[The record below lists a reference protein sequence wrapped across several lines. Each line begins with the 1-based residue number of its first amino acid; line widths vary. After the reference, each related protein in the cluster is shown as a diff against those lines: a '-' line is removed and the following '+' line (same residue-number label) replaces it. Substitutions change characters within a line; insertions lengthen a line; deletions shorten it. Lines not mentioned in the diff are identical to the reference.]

1 MTLPEGTAANAAAIS
16 LFVLAV
22 AMLLAFV
29 RVVLGPTLPD
39 RVIALDL
46 LTSCAAAFM
55 VAYSVRSG
63 NPVFMDV
70 AIVVALVA
78 FLATV
83 GFARYVAKRAEQ
95 DR

>member
-1 MTLPEGTAANAAAIS
+1 MTLPQGTAANAAAIS
-16 LFVLAV
+16 LLLLAV

-70 AIVVALVA
+70 AIVIALVA

>member
-16 LFVLAV
+16 LLVLAV

-70 AIVVALVA
+70 AIVIALVA

>member
-1 MTLPEGTAANAAAIS
+1 MSLPGGPAASAAAVS
-16 LFVLAV
+16 LLALAI

-63 NPVFMDV
+63 NPVMDV
-70 AIVVALVA
+70 AIVIALVA

-83 GFARYVAKRAEQ
+83 GFARYVSKRAEQ
-95 DR
+95 ER

>member
-1 MTLPEGTAANAAAIS
+1 MSAPEGAAVAAAAVS
-16 LFVLAV
+16 LFVLAA
-22 AMLLAFV
+22 AMLLAFA

-46 LTSCAAAFM
+46 LTSGAAAFM
-55 VAYSVRSG
+55 LAYSVRSG

-95 DR
+95 ER

>member
-1 MTLPEGTAANAAAIS
+1 MSLPGGPAASAAAVS
-16 LFVLAV
+16 LLALAI

-55 VAYSVRSG
+55 LAYSVRSG

-70 AIVVALVA
+70 AIVIALVA

-83 GFARYVAKRAEQ
+83 GFARYVSKRAEQ
-95 DR
+95 ER

>member
-1 MTLPEGTAANAAAIS
+1 MTGTDALASSVASFS
-16 LFVLAV
+16 LLVLA
-22 AMLLAFV
+22 ASLLLAFV

-55 VAYSVRSG
+55 VVYSIHTG
-63 NPVFMDV
+63 TPVFLDV
-70 AIVVALVA
+70 AIVIALVS

>member
-16 LFVLAV
+16 LLVLAV

-55 VAYSVRSG
+55 VAYSVRIG

>member
-1 MTLPEGTAANAAAIS
+1 MTLTEGTAANAAAIS
-16 LFVLAV
+16 LLVLAV
-22 AMLLAFV
+22 SMLLAFV

-46 LTSCAAAFM
+46 LTSCAAGFM

>member
-1 MTLPEGTAANAAAIS
+1 MSLPEGTAASAAAIS
-16 LFVLAV
+16 LLMLAG
-22 AMLLAFV
+22 AMLVAFV

-55 VAYSVRSG
+55 VVYSVRSG